1 MAAAALS
8 VSVQQRGWIN
18 ARGANMSRRRRA
30 AGTAALAVALAAATL
45 VGTTPGTSTAA
56 GARRSAGAVDTKVL
70 SAGGRAWFEPPTS
83 ELGRVQSEALPRRIA
98 FGGNVDANDPQKDL
112 AAGQSETAIAAARA
126 TVVAAWND
134 SSGFLVQ
141 PSTDR
146 RASVTGLGVSVDGGR
161 HFRDLEGLRNNE
173 PNQQWF
179 GDPTVV
185 RLDSSHFA
193 VGSLYLP
200 PQRPD
205 CSRGHATRFQL
216 AVEIVTVHPD
226 GSAAL
231 GLPVVVA
238 DGGNACPLFDE
249 KPKPAPNLAF
259 LDKEWLSY
267 DRTSRT
273 LAMSYTR
280 FFMAGGHSGAGQ
292 IEMVRAHL
300 PAEPGR
306 LTSNGWSK
314 PIIVWPE
321 EPTTV
326 NQGSYVSLA
335 RNGDAYVA
343 WERNVNSNLFNGD
356 PYVYIHAARIPRGD
370 VTPVVGGPARP
381 RVVTLGQRNS
391 NGAGGVKSLGSVIIA
406 GYNRGLGQD
415 FPRIAVNSRLRQI
428 VVVWNDASKHPLG
441 DIWMRALPMNLSVKG
456 RIVRVNDDGSFALHF
471 LPAVSVRSDGSV
483 ATSWYDRRLSGPD
496 STRTHYFAEIRTTP
510 TSPAKDF
517 RITTGP
523 TDWAA
528 ASTLITPNFGDY
540 TDNAS
545 SGSTTYYTWSDGR
558 IGVPQPFVD
567 RHR

>member
-1 MAAAALS
+1 
-8 VSVQQRGWIN
+8 
-18 ARGANMSRRRRA
+18 MSQRRRA

-45 VGTTPGTSTAA
+45 AGTTPSTSTAA
-56 GARRSAGAVDTKVL
+56 GARPSAGAIDTRIL
-70 SAGGRAWFEPPTS
+70 SAGARTWFQPPAS
-83 ELGRVQSEALPRRIA
+83 ELDRAQSRALPSRIA
-98 FGGNVDANDPQKDL
+98 YGSNVDANDPQKDL
-112 AAGQSETAIAAARA
+112 AAGQSETAIAAAGA

-134 SSGFLVQ
+134 ISGLLVQ

-146 RASVTGLGVSVDGGR
+146 HASLTGLGVSVDGGR
-161 HFRDLEGLRNNE
+161 HFRDLVGLRNNE

-200 PQRPD
+200 PQAPD
-205 CSRGHATRFQL
+205 CSGGHTTRFQL
-216 AVEIVTVHPD
+216 AVEIVTVRSN

-249 KPKPAPNLAF
+249 DPKPAPNLAI

-267 DRTSRT
+267 DQTSRT

-300 PAEPGR
+300 PAKPGL
-306 LTSNGWSK
+306 LTSRAWSK
-314 PIIVWPE
+314 PITVWPE

-326 NQGSYVSLA
+326 NQGSYVSVA
-335 RNGDAYVA
+335 RNGDAYLA
-343 WERNVNSNLFNGD
+343 WERNINSNLFNGD
-356 PYVYIHAARIPRGD
+356 PSVYIHAARIRRGD
-370 VTPVVGGPARP
+370 VSPTVGGPARP

-391 NGAGGVKSLGSVIIA
+391 NGAGGVKSLGSVVIS
-406 GYNRGLGQD
+406 GYSRGLGQD
-415 FPRIAVNSRLRQI
+415 FPRIAVNSPLRKI

-441 DIWMRALPMNLSVKG
+441 DIWMRALPMNLSVEGPISK
-456 RIVRVNDDGSFALHF
+456 VNDDNSFALHF

-496 STRTHYFAEIRTTP
+496 STRTHYFAETRTTP

-517 RITTGP
+517 RITTGS
-523 TDWAA
+523 TDWTAT
-528 ASTLITPNFGDY
+528 SSLINPNFGDY